1 MTEKGCEKANDR
13 WAGEEE
19 RLGAEGQGWRLA
31 PGAGL
36 RAEVV
41 GMKDR
46 GTGEALWTRMDDI
59 AVSQDH
65 VKDIVKVILAD

>member
-1 MTEKGCEKANDR
+1 MTEKGCEQVSDG

-41 GMKDR
+41 GQGVMR
-46 GTGEALWTRMDDI
+46 GFVEEDGWHCCVTGPCEG
-59 AVSQDH
+59 
-65 VKDIVKVILAD
+65 